1 MDPILTAIAG
11 ALAKEAVTIGGK
23 ALGKLLQRVK
33 EKFAKDVG
41 SEVVLASAQDT
52 PDDPKAVDLLARVL
66 EGAEKADPAFG
77 VELRELWGPAKA
89 EITATA
95 NTITQTAGK
104 GGVNNSFSGTA
115 SGNVVQSGNIKGDI
129 NFGRN

>member
-77 VELRELWGPAKA
+77 AELRELWGPARA
-89 EITATA
+89 EITANA
-95 NTITQTAGK
+95 ITQTAGK

>member
-1 MDPILTAIAG
+1 MDPVLTAIAG
-11 ALAKEAVTIGGK
+11 ALAKEAVSIGGK

-41 SEVVLASAQDT
+41 AEVVLASAQEN
-52 PDDPKAVDLLARVL
+52 PDDAMSVDMLARVL
-66 EGAEKADPAFG
+66 ERAEQADPAFG
-77 VELRELWGPAKA
+77 TDLRELWGTAKV
-89 EITATA
+89 EITATSNA
-95 NTITQTAGK
+95 TTQTASK

-129 NFGRN
+129 HMGRN